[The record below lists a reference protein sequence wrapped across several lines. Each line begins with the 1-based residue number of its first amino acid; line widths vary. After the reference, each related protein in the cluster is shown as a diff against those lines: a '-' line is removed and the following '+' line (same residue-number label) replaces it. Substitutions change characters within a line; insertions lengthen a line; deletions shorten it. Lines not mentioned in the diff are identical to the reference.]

1 MGKLYKRCRGMIYE
15 RMKDIRTYFGNTQ
28 QELADMLG
36 VSRSTYAGWENGIDA
51 IILPYLNEFCNYYGV
66 NLNYICGLTNTKKY
80 EIINDKIDKVILGN
94 HLKEIRTKNN
104 TSQEKIAEIIK
115 VDQSNY
121 SKYELGKLYIHT
133 YALIEFAKHY
143 KVSIDWLCGKT
154 KDLEI
159 K

>member
-1 MGKLYKRCRGMIYE
+1 MIYE

-28 QELADMLG
+28 KELAGILG
-36 VSRSTYAGWENGIDA
+36 VSRSTYAGWENGLDA
-51 IILPYLNEFCNYYGV
+51 IILPKLNDFCNYYGV
-66 NLNYICGLTNTKKY
+66 SLDYICGLTNTKKY
-80 EIINDKIDKVILGN
+80 DVINDKIDKSVLGN
-94 HLKEIRTKNN
+94 NLRETRTKNKH
-104 TSQEKIAEIIK
+104 TQEKVANIIN

-121 SKYELGKLYIHT
+121 SKCELGKMYIHT

>member
-1 MGKLYKRCRGMIYE
+1 MIYE

-28 QELADMLG
+28 KELADILG
-36 VSRSTYAGWENGIDA
+36 VSRSTYAGWENGLDA
-51 IILPYLNEFCNYYGV
+51 IILPKLNDFCNYYGV
-66 NLNYICGLTNTKKY
+66 SLDYICGLTNTKKY
-80 EIINDKIDKVILGN
+80 DIINDKIDKNVLGN
-94 HLKEIRTKNN
+94 NLKEIRTNN
-104 TSQEKIAEIIK
+104 KHTQEKVANIIN

-121 SKYELGKLYIHT
+121 SKCELGKMYIHT

>member
-1 MGKLYKRCRGMIYE
+1 MIYE

-66 NLNYICGLTNTKKY
+66 NLDYICGLTNTKKY
-80 EIINDKIDKVILGN
+80 EIINDKIDKVTLGN